1 MPSPAAFP
9 GRGRA
14 LADAWVA
21 APYKPLSAQLAI
33 PPIFLPAV
41 RVGHAFSGNRPGRL
55 THISGVGGSSGND
68 HESQEPQG
76 WGRY

>member
-1 MPSPAAFP
+1 
-9 GRGRA
+9 
-14 LADAWVA
+14 
-21 APYKPLSAQLAI
+21 
-33 PPIFLPAV
+33 LPAV